1 MKKYTFLDLGII
13 NKPYFEE
20 IKRATAR
27 VIESGRYIGGDEVVN
42 FEHELASICN
52 APYAIGVSTGLD
64 AIRIIIRGYLELGV
78 FSKGDEII
86 VPANTFIASVL
97 AITENGLNPVFVEP
111 NLLTHNLD
119 SNLIEHAIT
128 PRTRAI
134 MPVHLY
140 GRVCWDKQL
149 VDIANKYDLKII
161 EDNAQAIGAI
171 ASCDGLHGSRKTG
184 ALGDAG
190 AFSFYPTKNI
200 GALGD
205 AGAIITHDKKLAE
218 TAIALRNYGSD
229 RQYHNIYTGLNCR
242 LDPIQ
247 AAILSLKLKYL
258 GIENEHRQSI
268 ADTYENNI
276 SNKEIIKPLNDSP
289 EQTVW
294 HQYVVRVK
302 ERDNF
307 RKYLANNGVETA
319 IHYATPPHLQP
330 CYKQYARL
338 NLPISEKLCNEVVS
352 LPITRCTSI
361 SDAQEIASIINQYNR
376 NVIQ

>member
-13 NKPYFEE
+13 NKPYFDE
-20 IKRATAR
+20 IKHVTTR
-27 VIESGRYIGGDEVVN
+27 VIESGRYIGGEEVTN
-42 FEHELASICN
+42 FEQNLATICN
-52 APYAIGVSTGLD
+52 APYSIGVSNGLD
-64 AIRIIIRGYLELGV
+64 ALRLIIRGYLELGV

-86 VPANTFIASVL
+86 VPANTYIASIL
-97 AITENGLNPVFVEP
+97 AITDNGLNPVFVEP
-111 NLLTHNLD
+111 NIFTHNLD
-119 SNLIEHAIT
+119 SNLIKQAIT

-140 GRVCWDKQL
+140 GRVCWDEQL
-149 VDIANKYDLKII
+149 VDIAKKYNLKVI

-205 AGAIITHDKKLAE
+205 AGAVITHDKELADAV
-218 TAIALRNYGSD
+218 TALRNYGSD

-242 LDPIQ
+242 LDPMQ
-247 AAILSLKLKYL
+247 AAILNVKLKH
-258 GIENEHRQSI
+258 ITEENSYRQSI
-268 ADTYENNI
+268 AEIYDKNI
-276 SNKEIIKPLNDSP
+276 TSHEVIKPLNDNP
-289 EQTVW
+289 TQIVW

-302 ERDNF
+302 NRDNF
-307 RKYLANNGVETA
+307 RQYLSNNGVETA

-330 CYKQYARL
+330 CYKQYSHL
-338 NLPISEKLCNEVVS
+338 YLPITEMLSNEVVS
-352 LPITRCTSI
+352 LPITRCTSL
-361 SDAQEIASIINQYNR
+361 SDAHEIANIINQYKD
-376 NVIQ
+376 NVI